1 MGIRFKTRIQNSEY
15 RVQKTGRR
23 ALWPLCALHS
33 GFWILYSAFFV
44 IGCARQT
51 QPDYGQTIVSAR
63 SEKDRAFKES
73 KESPLKP
80 EQRATFKSLEYFAPD
95 ESYRIAAALR
105 VADEDEQVVSTM
117 PTSTGKARQM
127 RRVGSLEFNLKG
139 QPLSLVA
146 FLEDSESGRASRR
159 LFVPFSD
166 LTSGTETYPA
176 GRYLDLDATPTGLYD
191 LDFNKAYNPYCAYN
205 ETYDCPFPP
214 KENRLN
220 LAIRAGEKMF
230 VDQPQPL
237 VPSP

>member
-1 MGIRFKTRIQNSEY
+1 LLVAACGGPAE
-15 RVQKTGRR
+15 
-23 ALWPLCALHS
+23 
-33 GFWILYSAFFV
+33 
-44 IGCARQT
+44 
-51 QPDYGQTIVSAR
+51 PDYIQTIASAR
-63 SEKDRAFKES
+63 TEKDRAFKDTR
-73 KESPLKP
+73 ESPLKP
-80 EQRATFKSLEYFAPD
+80 EQRAGFKGLDYFAPD

-105 VADEDEQVVSTM
+105 VAAENEQVVSTM
-117 PTSTGKARQM
+117 PTSTGKMRQM

-146 FLEDSESGRASRR
+146 FLEDSESGRSSRR

-214 KENRLN
+214 RENRLTV
-220 LAIRAGEKMF
+220 AVRAGEKNY
-230 VDQPQPL
+230 P
-237 VPSP
+237 

>member
-1 MGIRFKTRIQNSEY
+1 VKR
-15 RVQKTGRR
+15 RVSSRR
-23 ALWPLCALHS
+23 HPVRVLCVLHS
-33 GFWILYSAFFV
+33 VFCILYSAL
-44 IGCARQT
+44 ILAGCAGGAEQ
-51 QPDYGQTIVSAR
+51 DYSQSIMSAR
-63 SEKDRAFKES
+63 TEKDRAFRES
-73 KESPLKP
+73 RESPLKS

-105 VADEDEQVVSTM
+105 VADENEQVVSTM
-117 PTSTGKARQM
+117 PTSTGKVRQM

-146 FLEDSESGRASRR
+146 FLEDSESGRSSRR

-205 ETYDCPFPP
+205 EIYDCPFPP
-214 KENRLN
+214 KENRLSV
-220 LAIRAGEKMF
+220 AVRAGEKNY
-230 VDQPQPL
+230 Q
-237 VPSP
+237 

>member
-1 MGIRFKTRIQNSEY
+1 MQNAE
-15 RVQKTGRR
+15 RR
-23 ALWPLCALHS
+23 KRHVCVLGSVFCL
-33 GFWILYSAFFV
+33 LYSAFFV
-44 IGCARQT
+44 LGCSRQVE
-51 QPDYGQTIVSAR
+51 PDYSQTILSAR
-63 SEKDRAFKES
+63 TEKDRAFREDR
-73 KESPLKP
+73 ESPLKP
-80 EQRATFKSLEYFAPD
+80 EQRAAFKSLEYFAPD

-105 VADEDEQVVSTM
+105 VAAENEQVVSAM
-117 PTSTGKARQM
+117 PTSTGKVRQM

-146 FLEDSESGRASRR
+146 FLEDSESGRSSRR

-166 LTSGTETYPA
+166 LTSGTESYPA

-220 LAIRAGEKMF
+220 VAVRAGEKNF
-230 VDQPQPL
+230 AAAGQ
-237 VPSP
+237 

>member
-1 MGIRFKTRIQNSEY
+1 MGIRSKFCILS
-15 RVQKTGRR
+15 
-23 ALWPLCALHS
+23 S
-33 GFWILYSAFFV
+33 GFWILHSALF
-44 IGCARQT
+44 IAGCSRQVE
-51 QPDYGQTIVSAR
+51 PDYSQTILSAR
-63 SEKDRAFKES
+63 TEKNRAFRES
-73 KESPLKP
+73 RESPLKA
-80 EQRATFKSLEYFAPD
+80 EQRAAFKSLEYFVPD

-105 VADEDEQVVSTM
+105 VAAENEQVVSTM
-117 PTSTGKARQM
+117 PTSTGKVRQM

-146 FLEDSESGRASRR
+146 FLEDSESGRSSRR

-230 VDQPQPL
+230 VDQPQS
-237 VPSP
+237 PSPSP

>member
-1 MGIRFKTRIQNSEY
+1 VRS
-15 RVQKTGRR
+15 VARR
-23 ALWPLCALHS
+23 SASAPSVLSILHS
-33 GFWILYSAFFV
+33 VFCILYSAFFV
-44 IGCARQT
+44 IGCTTRAE
-51 QPDYGQTIVSAR
+51 PDYLQTILSSR

-73 KESPLKP
+73 RESPLKP
-80 EQRATFKSLEYFAPD
+80 DQRAAFKGLEYFAPD

-105 VADEDEQVVSTM
+105 VADENEQVVSTM
-117 PTSTGKARQM
+117 PTSTGKVRQM

-146 FLEDSESGRASRR
+146 FLEDSESGRSSRR

-205 ETYDCPFPP
+205 EVYDCPFPP

-220 LAIRAGEKMF
+220 VAVRAGEKNYQ
-230 VDQPQPL
+230 VR
-237 VPSP
+237 STKSEG

>member
-1 MGIRFKTRIQNSEY
+1 MQN
-15 RVQKTGRR
+15 RQRG
-23 ALWPLCALHS
+23 ALSRLCAHS
-33 GFWILYSAFFV
+33 VFCILYSAFFV
-44 IGCARQT
+44 ITCAGRAE
-51 QPDYGQTIVSAR
+51 PDYVQTIASAR
-63 SEKDRAFKES
+63 TEKDQAFKES
-73 KESPLKP
+73 GDSPLKP
-80 EQRATFKSLEYFAPD
+80 DERATFKGLDYFPPD

-105 VADEDEQVVSTM
+105 VAAEDEQVVSTM
-117 PTSTGKARQM
+117 PTSTGKVRQM

-146 FLEDSESGRASRR
+146 FLEDSPSGRSSRR

-205 ETYDCPFPP
+205 ETYDCPLPP

-220 LAIRAGEKMF
+220 IAIRAGEKSF
-230 VDQPQPL
+230 LDLPQSL

>member
-1 MGIRFKTRIQNSEY
+1 MGIRSKFCILS
-15 RVQKTGRR
+15 
-23 ALWPLCALHS
+23 S
-33 GFWILYSAFFV
+33 GFWILHSALF
-44 IGCARQT
+44 IAGCSRQVE
-51 QPDYGQTIVSAR
+51 PDYSQTILSAR
-63 SEKDRAFKES
+63 TEKDRAFRES
-73 KESPLKP
+73 RESPLKA
-80 EQRATFKSLEYFAPD
+80 EQRAAFKSLAYFVPD

-105 VADEDEQVVSTM
+105 VAAENEQVVSTM
-117 PTSTGKARQM
+117 PTSTGKVRQM

-146 FLEDSESGRASRR
+146 FLEDSESGRSSRR

-230 VDQPQPL
+230 VDQPQS
-237 VPSP
+237 PSPSP

>member
-1 MGIRFKTRIQNSEY
+1 MGIPFSTR
-15 RVQKTGRR
+15 
-23 ALWPLCALHS
+23 
-33 GFWILYSAFFV
+33 FWILCSALL
-44 IGCARQT
+44 IAGCARQVE
-51 QPDYGQTIVSAR
+51 PDYSQTILSAR
-63 SEKDRAFKES
+63 TEKDRAFREGR
-73 KESPLKP
+73 ESPLKP
-80 EQRATFKSLEYFAPD
+80 EQRAAFKSLEYFAPD

-105 VADEDEQVVSTM
+105 VAAENEQVVSAM
-117 PTSTGKARQM
+117 PTSTGKVRQM

-146 FLEDSESGRASRR
+146 FLEDSEAGRSSRR

-166 LTSGTETYPA
+166 LTSGTESYPA

-220 LAIRAGEKMF
+220 VAVRAGERIF
-230 VDQPQPL
+230 AE
-237 VPSP
+237 SERR

>member
-1 MGIRFKTRIQNSEY
+1 MQNAGRI
-15 RVQKTGRR
+15 
-23 ALWPLCALHS
+23 ALWRLCALHS
-33 GFWILYSAFFV
+33 VFCILYSSFFLL
-44 IGCARQT
+44 GCSSPAE
-51 QPDYGQTIVSAR
+51 PDYSQTIQSAR
-63 SEKDRAFKES
+63 TEKDRAFKDTR
-73 KESPLKP
+73 ESPLKP
-80 EQRATFKSLEYFAPD
+80 EQRAGFKGLDYFAPD

-105 VADEDEQVVSTM
+105 VAAENEQVVSTM
-117 PTSTGKARQM
+117 PTSTGKMRQM

-146 FLEDSESGRASRR
+146 FLEDSESGRSSRR

-214 KENRLN
+214 RENRLTV
-220 LAIRAGEKMF
+220 AVRAGEKNY
-230 VDQPQPL
+230 P
-237 VPSP
+237 